1 MAWLSPLNPPMRHW
15 QGQSVWVIGASSGI
29 GRATAAAL
37 HALGAR
43 VTVSA
48 RKEAALQAFVAEHP
62 GSVALV
68 LDSTDRAAMHTAA
81 QHVLAQQPLDCVVY
95 CAGAYQPMRADAMDV
110 DVMQQ
115 HLRVNYEGAIFMLE
129 SVLPAMR
136 QRGQGHISLVSS
148 VAGYRGLSNSLAY
161 GPTKAALTNLAENL
175 HLDVHR
181 LGLGVSVINPGFVD
195 TPLTAQ
201 NHFTMP
207 ALLTPA
213 QAAQAIV
220 QGWAQGRFEIHFPRR
235 FTIWMQLLRILPDR
249 WYFYFA
255 RKTTT

>member
-115 HLRVNYEGAIFMLE
+115 HLRVNYEGALFMLE

>member
-115 HLRVNYEGAIFMLE
+115 HLRVNYEGALFMLE
-129 SVLPAMR
+129 SVLAAMR

>member
-62 GSVALV
+62 GSQALV

-115 HLRVNYEGAIFMLE
+115 HLRVNYEGALFMLE

>member
-1 MAWLSPLNPPMRHW
+1 MAWLPPLNPPIRQW

-48 RKEAALQAFVAEHP
+48 RNGAALQAFVAEHP
-62 GSVALV
+62 GSQALT
-68 LDSTDRAAMHTAA
+68 LDSTDRAAMQAAA
-81 QHVLAQQPLDCVVY
+81 QHVLAQQALDCVVY

-115 HLRVNYEGAIFMLE
+115 HLRVNYEGALFMLE
-129 SVLPAMR
+129 TVLPAMR
-136 QRGQGHISLVSS
+136 QRGQGHICLVSS

-175 HLDVHR
+175 HLDLHDK
-181 LGLGVSVINPGFVD
+181 GLGISVVNPGFVD

-201 NHFTMP
+201 NDFTMP
-207 ALLTPA
+207 ALLSPA
-213 QAAQAIV
+213 QAAQAMV
-220 QGWAQGRFEIHFPRR
+220 RGWAFGHFEIHFPRR